1 MMSYRSPEP
10 KPPFVLRVSPVPL
23 KLLIGFA
30 VLVAALVGLA
40 HLLTP
45 MTFVTCSRASDTAA
59 WSCEVRGFP
68 RGDHR
73 TYDLVGASSPSS
85 GIDLPPVALKPLDDG
100 GGMLVAGNLELARFP
115 LREVR
120 AASIATRELVALM
133 SEGGAREATVIVRQP
148 PGDSLLVM
156 AALPVLGLFA
166 LWLFFRPST
175 FVVDPESALLEVE
188 LRSTPFTR
196 TRFTTS
202 LSKIV
207 GISPGHDLDVAIT
220 LADGTVHHVTPL
232 GWTERMVARR
242 ARELREAV
250 EAAT

>member
-1 MMSYRSPEP
+1 MTPYRSPEP

-30 VLVAALVGLA
+30 VFVAALVGLV

-45 MTFVTCSRASDTAA
+45 MTFVTCSRPGDDAA
-59 WSCEVRGFP
+59 WTCDVRGWP
-68 RGDHR
+68 RGNHR
-73 TYDLVGASSPSS
+73 MHDLLGTSSPSS
-85 GIDLPPVALKPLDDG
+85 GIDPALVALKPLDDG
-100 GGMLVAGNLELARFP
+100 GGILVAGKLELARFP

-120 AASIATRELVALM
+120 AATVATRELATLM
-133 SEGGAREATVIVRQP
+133 TEGGAREATVIIRQP
-148 PGDSLLVM
+148 PGDELLIM

-175 FVVDPESALLEVE
+175 FVVDPESSLLEVE

-202 LSKIV
+202 LSKVV
-207 GISPGHDLDVAIT
+207 GISPGHDLDLAIT
-220 LADGTVHHVTPL
+220 LTDGTVHHVRPL
-232 GWTERMVARR
+232 GWTEHAVAQR
-242 ARELREAV
+242 ARVLREAI